1 MPRQK
6 LPIGTCKCQGSGIK
20 CQVSSVRCHELKTQV
35 KFMEKK
41 GYKKLKVY
49 DEAHKLVK
57 SVYKITEQFPKSEIF
72 GLISQMRRAAVSVA
86 ANIIE
91 GHTRPS
97 KKDFSHFLSI
107 ANGSLAEL
115 EYYLELSLELNYIHQ
130 KQYDEINIQ
139 RILVGSLL
147 GGFIKFLKT

>member
-1 MPRQK
+1 MSENK
-6 LPIGTCKCQGSGIK
+6 S
-20 CQVSSVRCHELKTQV
+20 
-35 KFMEKK
+35 MEKK